1 MKYQKRIDTTLGN
14 SKSGHL
20 FEYAKR
26 ITRSS
31 PGKLLLVIAIL
42 VSLTTIPVWTRAD
55 QSNEKRTLAGNW
67 MGTVT
72 RLNPPPGQPPTV
84 LSLMTFFEDGN
95 LLQEG
100 SDPSI
105 RSTGRGKWER
115 IGHQQFTQQFLN
127 LRFDGAR
134 TYIGTRVVTSTVT
147 LSADGNQYQ
156 AETVAQTFDTSGNLL
171 TTGQATEIAQRL
183 F

>member
-1 MKYQKRIDTTLGN
+1 MKSQSTVKSTLEE
-14 SKSGHL
+14 SKLGGVFQYARGVALRASG
-20 FEYAKR
+20 K
-26 ITRSS
+26 S
-31 PGKLLLVIAIL
+31 LLTLAVLISLVAIPL
-42 VSLTTIPVWTRAD
+42 LTRAD
-55 QSNEKRTLAGNW
+55 QRNEKRKLTGNW

-72 RLNPPPGQPPTV
+72 RLNPPPGQAADV

-115 IGHQQFTQQFLN
+115 IGHQQFSQEFLN
-127 LRFDGAR
+127 LRFDAAR
-134 TYIGTRVVTSTVT
+134 IYIGTRVVTSTIT
-147 LSADGNQYQ
+147 LSDDGNQYQ

-171 TTGQATEIAQRL
+171 TTGLATEVAQRL